1 MAAHRGD
8 TPLLR
13 VRQGDEHDPHPLA
26 RPSLLPLRGPL
37 QRGLARRAANR
48 HIRAERVEAEVWEF
62 VRAVLTDP
70 ARLTAGLEKMHE
82 NEARS
87 SGGASPDEEE
97 GSWLKRISEVERKEE
112 RLLDLRL
119 EGDITTQQF
128 RARSA
133 ALHEGKEAATTGL
146 RAARSRRSLR
156 EDFERDKEVLLE
168 YHARLVPEGL
178 DGLTPEQRRS
188 LYRMMRL
195 RVLAASD
202 GGLTADWGCNVL
214 PTPAGSSPSTTYDFR
229 FRALLDGAG
238 ANLEIIRV

>member
-1 MAAHRGD
+1 
-8 TPLLR
+8 
-13 VRQGDEHDPHPLA
+13 
-26 RPSLLPLRGPL
+26 
-37 QRGLARRAANR
+37 
-48 HIRAERVEAEVWEF
+48 VWEF

-87 SGGASPDEEE
+87 PGGASPEEE
-97 GSWLKRISEVERKEE
+97 EASWLKRISEIERKEE

-128 RARSA
+128 RAKSA
-133 ALHEGKEAATTGL
+133 ALHEGKEAAANGL
-146 RAARSRRSLR
+146 QAARSRRSLR
-156 EDFERDKEVLLE
+156 EDFERDKEALLE

-178 DGLTPEQRRS
+178 HGLTPEQRRG

-202 GGLTADWGCNVL
+202 GGLTADWGCNDE
-214 PTPAGSSPSTTYDFR
+214 PTPPDSVR
-229 FRALLDGAG
+229 
-238 ANLEIIRV
+238 IRGR